1 MDIPLF
7 LLQKFSAFSD
17 QELSLSFRI
26 SQIIM
31 CGSCVDLTNSFSEEE
46 RQNVYPRLDLP
57 ECLQKVVDLCRCRC
71 FWRHRG
77 MQGFPLHFLSLK
89 VFFSQVLTLACFS
102 FSVWTWIWRVCRL
115 LVGNQK
121 QGKAVEGELWIGTF
135 FPSDC
140 ETCLL
145 QDIRHNYENKEEEE
159 EWNRLSG
166 LFLVASCPVVKC
178 RKFQTSPQSVAL
190 SIITMNTCREL
201 LEVYALRERSRRGSR
216 GSDWRL
222 HHAQFVLP

>member
-1 MDIPLF
+1 MSSKGRRP
-7 LLQKFSAFSD
+7 
-17 QELSLSFRI
+17 LSLPLLLAPSGYAGLLPFIFSVLKFII
-26 SQIIM
+26 S
-31 CGSCVDLTNSFSEEE
+31 
-46 RQNVYPRLDLP
+46 
-57 ECLQKVVDLCRCRC
+57 
-71 FWRHRG
+71 W
-77 MQGFPLHFLSLK
+77 
-89 VFFSQVLTLACFS
+89 VLTLACFS

-121 QGKAVEGELWIGTF
+121 QGKAVEGKFWSLF
-135 FPSDC
+135 SSDC

>member
-1 MDIPLF
+1 M
-7 LLQKFSAFSD
+7 
-17 QELSLSFRI
+17 
-26 SQIIM
+26 
-31 CGSCVDLTNSFSEEE
+31 
-46 RQNVYPRLDLP
+46 
-57 ECLQKVVDLCRCRC
+57 
-71 FWRHRG
+71 
-77 MQGFPLHFLSLK
+77 
-89 VFFSQVLTLACFS
+89 
-102 FSVWTWIWRVCRL
+102 
-115 LVGNQK
+115 GNQK
-121 QGKAVEGELWIGTF
+121 QGKTVEGKFWSLF
-135 FPSDC
+135 SSDC

-216 GSDWRL
+216 GSDRRL
-222 HHAQFVLP
+222 HHAQFVLPKGNQGYLPWNRKRVTSKRLETLRKFIMNHMHILVVMRQNVKCWQTAINFSSTSLSKLEIMTYPLNSRLRRRRRATKVPQQRKEPVLLSSGSPR